1 MTNAFVYIIHA
12 LGRLFI
18 FAFLL
23 RFLLQWVRADF
34 HNPLSQAIVKIT
46 NPLVIPL
53 RKFIPSIRGID
64 TSTLLVILGLQMV
77 LFSIL
82 ALITSGT
89 LPGILPLFLGSLIEI
104 ADQVLWFYF
113 IIIFV
118 SVILSWVNP
127 GTYNP
132 VTSILYSLTEPIM
145 APVRRLIPSVGGL
158 DLSPIFVIIAI
169 GALMQIV
176 QSL

>member
-1 MTNAFVYIIHA
+1 MTNALVFVIDA
-12 LGRLFI
+12 LGSLYI

-77 LFSIL
+77 LLSIL

>member
-1 MTNAFVYIIHA
+1 MTNALVYIIHA

-34 HNPLSQAIVKIT
+34 HNPLSQAIVRIT
-46 NPLVIPL
+46 NP
-53 RKFIPSIRGID
+53 
-64 TSTLLVILGLQMV
+64 LVILGLQML
-77 LFSIL
+77 LFTIL

-89 LPGILPLFLGSLIEI
+89 FPGILPLLLGSLIEI

-145 APVRRLIPSVGGL
+145 APVRRLIPPLGGL